1 MTDDSTVN
9 IVKNINIDIIII
21 IIIIINFLKPS
32 VVQIPRVKS

>member
-21 IIIIINFLKPS
+21 IIIIINFFKPS